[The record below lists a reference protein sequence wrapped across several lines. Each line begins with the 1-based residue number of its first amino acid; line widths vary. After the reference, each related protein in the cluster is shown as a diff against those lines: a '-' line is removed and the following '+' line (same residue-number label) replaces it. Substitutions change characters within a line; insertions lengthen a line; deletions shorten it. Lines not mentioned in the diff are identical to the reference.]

1 MMSHTH
7 FHHMCSVSFSKHFF
21 TRFSKTRRTIRR
33 RTRGRRR
40 SRKRRI
46 RKNAICTFVY
56 THWVNATY
64 DFQIRS
70 PRKESVGKR
79 SEQLLSPLCRELNK
93 DIHILVW
100 TFQHPRPICI
110 WQCGTKFDMQKRL
123 MANLENEEWVDQ
135 MYRGYTEVENRA
147 EEDEAARERRSDSSF
162 RDFRTSKS
170 NFRTTFKK
178 AFRAKANSICQHQN
192 KGFPYR
198 GFQQI
203 IFNIS

>member
-1 MMSHTH
+1 MNLIFLIFLQLGTIFRIPFNLRQEKEETYSFLIHRLFCILRLSIHFPFSHWTLFEQIQEDKMMSHTH

-110 WQCGTKFDMQKRL
+110 WQCGTKIDMQKRL
-123 MANLENEEWVDQ
+123 MANLENLPPV
-135 MYRGYTEVENRA
+135 V
-147 EEDEAARERRSDSSF
+147 
-162 RDFRTSKS
+162 
-170 NFRTTFKK
+170 
-178 AFRAKANSICQHQN
+178 
-192 KGFPYR
+192 
-198 GFQQI
+198 
-203 IFNIS
+203 